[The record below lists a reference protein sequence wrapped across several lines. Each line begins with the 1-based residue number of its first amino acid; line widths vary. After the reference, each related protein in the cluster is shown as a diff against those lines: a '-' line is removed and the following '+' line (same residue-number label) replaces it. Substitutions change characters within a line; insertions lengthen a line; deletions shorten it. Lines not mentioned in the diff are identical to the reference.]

1 MHKVLI
7 VTSQKDADETITT
20 ILLLENYKVTLAKNG
35 KEAIEL
41 ASNLRPDIIL
51 CEIKTKMI
59 DGFGILHMI
68 RKEDKLQ
75 TVPFVFL
82 ADKFNEKE
90 FRMAMTLGADDYLL
104 RPFNSKELIMVVENR
119 LQKHMLYKKEAS
131 MMSDDSLVA
140 LHDHMTEEI
149 NNLIKNRKTIRLA
162 AKEIVYEEGKTPKF
176 LYYILSGK
184 IKTTKTHED
193 GKSLVLGLYSAGDF
207 FGYVAML
214 QETRYMA
221 TAIVM
226 EDAELA
232 LIPRQEAE
240 DIFNRTPLLIN
251 RFVRMLAKNLTEKEN
266 RMVGIA
272 YDSLREKVARALINL
287 DNKYNNDKGK
297 PFEISISR
305 EELAS
310 IAGTATES
318 LIRTLSDFKTEKLI
332 AIKKGNILITN
343 SEKLSAIASK

>member
-1 MHKVLI
+1 MHKILI
-7 VTSQKDADETITT
+7 VTNQKDTDETITT
-20 ILLLENYKVTLAKNG
+20 ILLLENYKVTIAKNG
-35 KEAIEL
+35 KDAIEIATTL
-41 ASNLRPDIIL
+41 HPDLIL
-51 CEIKTKMI
+51 CEVKTKVI

-68 RKEDKLQ
+68 RKEVKLQ
-75 TVPFVFL
+75 TTPFVFL
-82 ADKFNEKE
+82 ADKFNAKE
-90 FRMAMTLGADDYLL
+90 FRMAMTMGSDDYLL

-119 LQKHMLYKKEAS
+119 LQKHMIYKKEAS
-131 MMSDDSLVA
+131 MLSEHSLVA
-140 LHDHMTEEI
+140 IHDHMTEEI
-149 NNLIKNRKTIRLA
+149 NNLIKNRKTIRLV
-162 AKEIVYEEGKTPKF
+162 AKEVVYEEGNTPKF

-193 GKSLVLGLYSAGDF
+193 GKSLVLGLYNAGDF

-221 TAIVM
+221 TAVVM

-251 RFVRMLAKNLTEKEN
+251 KFVRMLAKNLTEKEN

-272 YDSLREKVARALINL
+272 YDSLREKVARALLNL
-287 DNKYNNDKGK
+287 DNKYHQDKSK
-297 PFEISISR
+297 PFEITISR
-305 EELAS
+305 DELAS

-332 AIKKGNILITN
+332 AIKKEHLNY
-343 SEKLSAIASK
+343 